1 MTHGSGIGA
10 AKQTTYQFMKST
22 QIGASLGVV
31 IIGRNEGERLRL
43 CLESVKSLA
52 SQIVYVDSGSTDH
65 SRSMAAQMGASVIE
79 LDLSSPFTAA
89 RARNRGALHLLE
101 QQPATEYIVFVDGDC
116 EVVPGWLEAST
127 KFLREHPA
135 CAVACGRRRERF
147 PQQTLYNQLCDQEWD
162 TPIGEARQCGGDAVM
177 RASAF
182 ASVNGY
188 RDGMIAGE
196 EPELCVRLRQKGWSI
211 QRLNHEMTLHDA
223 AITRFGQWWKRS
235 MRAGHAYAE
244 GSWLHGGAP
253 ERHCVAETRRALI
266 WGACIPLLIMLLVL
280 FWGPGWLILLSVY
293 PLQFLRLWRKNGS
306 RVTAWF
312 MLLGK
317 FAETI
322 GILKFHWTRI
332 RGRSARIIEYK

>member
-1 MTHGSGIGA
+1 
-10 AKQTTYQFMKST
+10 MKST
-22 QIGASLGVV
+22 QIDASLGVV
-31 IIGRNEGERLRL
+31 VIGRNEGERLRL
-43 CLESVKSLA
+43 CLQSVRRLA

-65 SRSMAAQMGASVIE
+65 SRDMATEMGASVIE

-89 RARNRGALHLLE
+89 RARNQGAFHLLE
-101 QQPATEYIVFVDGDC
+101 QQPATEYILFVDGDC

-127 KFLREHPA
+127 QFLRDHPE

-147 PQQTLYNQLCDQEWD
+147 PQQTIYNLLCDQEWD

-188 RDGMIAGE
+188 RDAMIAGE
-196 EPELCVRLRQKGWSI
+196 EPELCVRLRQKGCSI
-211 QRLNHEMTLHDA
+211 HRLDHEMTLHDA

-244 GSWLHGGAP
+244 GSWLHGGSP
-253 ERHCVAETRRALI
+253 ERHCVAETRRALL
-266 WGACIPLLIMLLVL
+266 WGMGIPLLIMALTLTAGTEWLL
-280 FWGPGWLILLSVY
+280 LLGIY
-293 PLQFLRLWRKNGS
+293 PLQFLRLWWKNSS

-312 MLLGK
+312 MLVGK
-317 FAETI
+317 FAETV

-332 RGRSARIIEYK
+332 SGGSARIIEYK